1 VGDLVNPIV
10 GVAAII
16 ALFGILFIARRSRSG
31 KASWLYL
38 LFFLSG
44 FPALIY
50 QIVWQRSL
58 FAIYGVNIES
68 VTVVITAFMLGLGL
82 GSLFGGWLSKQSVP
96 RLLVFAC
103 VELGIAGFGILS
115 LPLFHWIATYTAGT
129 TTLKAGVIT
138 FLLVLL
144 PTILMGSTLP
154 LLVAH
159 IVDRSGNV
167 GRSVGTLYFVNTL
180 GSATACFVAGM
191 ILMRSFGQSGS
202 VQIAA
207 GLNACIGLSVL
218 LLFVRS
224 RRTAEASADAKPDT
238 AKPQVSISSHDHL
251 PLKIGVLLAAL
262 SGFVALGY
270 EILWYRVLSFT
281 SGGVA
286 RALALLLGTYLAGI
300 AFGSFFSERLCH
312 FRRHAGIRH
321 FIGLTAALI
330 VAANVLGYL
339 VIPYLAYRVPRYDLD
354 HPFLLILVTT
364 ACFGASFPLI
374 SHISIQPGPDSGAK
388 LSYLY
393 LGNIIGSAAGSFVIG
408 FIFMD
413 VWPLSRIAVTLAVM
427 GIGVGAALIFLSR
440 DAGLL
445 RFTGALA
452 GCVLAA
458 TTIVL
463 SSSPLFN
470 NLYERLQYKH
480 KWQQAGQFAH
490 IVETKSGIVTVSPDG
505 AVFGGGIYDGMYNVD
520 LVHDTNHTI
529 RAYALSAFHPAPK
542 QVLMVGLSSGSWAQ
556 IVANHPQLEKL
567 TIVEIN
573 PGYLRL
579 IPQYPQVASLLRN
592 LKVEIVI
599 DDGRRWLL
607 RNRDKKFD
615 VIVMNTT
622 FHWRDHASN
631 LLSTEFLELIR
642 EHLNPGGVHY
652 YNTTGSFE
660 VMLTGATVF
669 PYSLRVI
676 NFMAVSDS
684 PIDVNKERWRRIL
697 LEYKIDGKPVIDLA
711 RKGDRGRLDEVLS
724 LANSTAPV
732 PLNHVVAMETGAT
745 FRERFRGKRIITDDN
760 MGTEW
765 LQ

>member
-31 KASWLYL
+31 KPSWLYL

-167 GRSVGTLYFVNTL
+167 GHSVGTLYFVNTL
-180 GSATACFVAGM
+180 GSATACFAAGM

-218 LLFVRS
+218 LLYVRS
-224 RRTAEASADAKPDT
+224 RRAPAIASTEQGAAELDFAN
-238 AKPQVSISSHDHL
+238 QQQYL
-251 PLKIGVLLAAL
+251 PLIFGVVLAGL

-374 SHISIQPGPDSGAK
+374 SHISIQPGPESGAK

-413 VWPLSRIAVTLAVM
+413 LWPLSRIAVTLALM
-427 GIGVGAALIFLSR
+427 GIGVGAVVILLLHIRALPRLM
-440 DAGLL
+440 AGL
-445 RFTGALA
+445 AI
-452 GCVLAA
+452 CVLAGA
-458 TTIVL
+458 GIL
-463 SSSPLFN
+463 WSSGPFFAD
-470 NLYERLQYKH
+470 LYEKLQYKNN
-480 KWQQAGQFAH
+480 WQRTGEFAH
-490 IVETKSGIVTVSPDG
+490 IVETKSGIVTVSQDG
-505 AVFGGGIYDGMYNVD
+505 TVYGGGLYDGRFNVD
-520 LVHDTNHTI
+520 LIHDSNHTI
-529 RAYALSAFHPAPK
+529 RAYALSAFHPNPK
-542 QVLMVGLSSGSWAQ
+542 QVLMVGLASGSWAQ
-556 IVANHPQLEKL
+556 IIANHPQLEKL
-567 TIVEIN
+567 TVVEIN
-573 PGYLRL
+573 PGYLRV
-579 IPQYPQVASLLRN
+579 IPQYAQVASLLRN
-592 LKVEIVI
+592 PKVEIII

-607 RNRDKKFD
+607 RNPDKKFD

-631 LLSTEFLELIR
+631 ILSTEFLELVR
-642 EHLNPGGVHY
+642 RHLKPGGVHY

-660 VMLTGATVF
+660 AMLTGATVF

-676 NFMAVSDS
+676 TFMAVSDS
-684 PIDVNKERWRRIL
+684 PIPVDKERWRKVL
-697 LEYKIDGKPVIDLA
+697 LEYQIDGKPVFNLS
-711 RKGDRGRLDEVLS
+711 RKEDRERLDEVLS
-724 LANSTAPV
+724 LADSTAPV
-732 PLNHVVAMETGAT
+732 PINQVVAMETGAT
-745 FRERFRGKRIITDDN
+745 FKQRFRGRRIITDDN